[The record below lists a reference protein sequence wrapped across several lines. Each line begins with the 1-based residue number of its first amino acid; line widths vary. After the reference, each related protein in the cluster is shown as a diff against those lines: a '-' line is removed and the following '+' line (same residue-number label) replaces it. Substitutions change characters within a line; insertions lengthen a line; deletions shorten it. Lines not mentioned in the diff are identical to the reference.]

1 MEAVA
6 RIEDFRHGRVPRVV
20 RERQLVEL
28 GEELFAER
36 GYAKASMDELAR
48 RAGVTKPVIYELFG
62 SKEGLFRACLEGLAL
77 RLADAIAEAAR
88 GADAAGGPD
97 PESRPGADG
106 PDSESRPSAGGPASA
121 SPPAGEPDPEAR
133 LRAGGLAFLR
143 FAQENRVAYELLY
156 EGRFSDAAVNVRRR
170 QAALILE
177 LMREM
182 APDDVDPRE
191 LEVAAH
197 AVNSAYEGVAHWMW
211 EHPESDVEELADW
224 TVELLLPGLRRF
236 T

>member
-97 PESRPGADG
+97 
-106 PDSESRPSAGGPASA
+106 SESRAAGVA
-121 SPPAGEPDPEAR
+121 PDPEAR

-211 EHPESDVEELADW
+211 EHPEADVEELADW

>member
-1 MEAVA
+1 MAAVA
-6 RIEDFRHGRVPRVV
+6 RIEDFRHGRVPRAL

-28 GEELFAER
+28 GEQLFAER
-36 GYAKASMDELAR
+36 GFAKASMDELAR

-62 SKEGLFRACLEGLAL
+62 SKEGLFEACLEGLAV
-77 RLADAIAEAAR
+77 RLAESIAEAAR
-88 GADAAGGPD
+88 GADAAGREAAPD
-97 PESRPGADG
+97 PEG
-106 PDSESRPSAGGPASA
+106 
-121 SPPAGEPDPEAR
+121 R

-143 FAQENRVAYELLY
+143 FAAENRVAYELLY
-156 EGRFSDAAVNVRRR
+156 EGRFSDAAVRVRKR

-177 LMREM
+177 LMREI

-191 LEVAAH
+191 LEVAAY

-211 EHPESDVEELADW
+211 DHPEMDVEQLADW

>member
-1 MEAVA
+1 MEAA
-6 RIEDFRHGRVPRVV
+6 AHIEDFRHGRVPREV

-28 GEELFAER
+28 GEQLFAER
-36 GYAKASMDELAR
+36 GFAKASMDELAR
-48 RAGVTKPVIYELFG
+48 RAGVTKPVIYELFQ
-62 SKEGLFRACLEGLAL
+62 SKEGLFRACLEALAL
-77 RLADAIAEAAR
+77 RLAEQI
-88 GADAAGGPD
+88 ADAARAED
-97 PESRPGADG
+97 E
-106 PDSESRPSAGGPASA
+106 
-121 SPPAGEPDPEAR
+121 PEAR

-143 FAQENRVAYELLY
+143 FASENRVAYELLY
-156 EGRFSDAAVNVRRR
+156 EGRFSDAAVSVRRR

-182 APDDVDPRE
+182 APAGVDQRE

-211 EHPESDVEELADW
+211 EHPDVSVERLADW